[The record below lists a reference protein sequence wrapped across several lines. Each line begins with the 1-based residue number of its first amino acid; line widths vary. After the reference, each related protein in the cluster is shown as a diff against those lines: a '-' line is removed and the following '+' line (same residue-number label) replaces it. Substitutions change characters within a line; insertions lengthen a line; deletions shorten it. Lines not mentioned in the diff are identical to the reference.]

1 VVNGHF
7 VSNIDLSLAIT
18 GQLYPPLL
26 SKYLLLEQEA
36 VEVLIWVEAEEAE
49 ECLGGQCLSSRVLT
63 L

>member
-26 SKYLLLEQEA
+26 SKYSLLEQEA
-36 VEVLIWVEAEEAE
+36 VEVLIWEAVEEAVESLE
-49 ECLGGQCLSSRVLT
+49 ERCLSSRVPT